1 LLGVIFLQGLLGT
14 SMIKKLNEPN
24 IVHRKVTKKGTKT
37 ETLEAL
43 NELGWILQN
52 LVNQQSLMSQLKLE
66 SFRLKHYD
74 ESLVVL
80 VEAFEN
86 LANLLQVKQA
96 GGRKSNSNFSLAYSL
111 VKDHYIEKNKVMS
124 AKALVKAVNNKLS
137 NQNENADEQ
146 GNEPFSERLAGDCIR
161 IFKICLPHEKF

>member
-1 LLGVIFLQGLLGT
+1 
-14 SMIKKLNEPN
+14 MIKKLNEPN
-24 IVHRKVTKKGTKT
+24 IIHRKVTKKGTKT

-96 GGRKSNSNFSLAYSL
+96 GGRKSNLNFSLAYSL

>member
-1 LLGVIFLQGLLGT
+1 
-14 SMIKKLNEPN
+14 MIKKLNEPN
-24 IVHRKVTKKGTKT
+24 IIHRKVTKKGTKT

>member
-1 LLGVIFLQGLLGT
+1 
-14 SMIKKLNEPN
+14 MIKKLNEPN

-37 ETLEAL
+37 KTLEAL
-43 NELGWILQN
+43 NELGWVLQN

-74 ESLVVL
+74 ESLVEL
-80 VEAFEN
+80 VEAFET
-86 LANLLQVKQA
+86 LATLLQVKQA

-111 VKDHYIEKNKVMS
+111 VKDHYIENTKVMS

-137 NQNENADEQ
+137 NQDENADEQ

>member
-1 LLGVIFLQGLLGT
+1 
-14 SMIKKLNEPN
+14 MIKKLNEPN
-24 IVHRKVTKKGTKT
+24 IVHRKVTTKGTKT

-43 NELGWILQN
+43 NELGWVLQS
-52 LVNQQSLMSQLKLE
+52 LVNQQSLMSQLKLK
-66 SFRLKHYD
+66 SFRLKFYD
-74 ESLVVL
+74 ESLVEL
-80 VEAFEN
+80 VEAFET

>member
-1 LLGVIFLQGLLGT
+1 
-14 SMIKKLNEPN
+14 MIKKLNEPN

-96 GGRKSNSNFSLAYSL
+96 GGRKSNSYFSLAYSL

>member
-1 LLGVIFLQGLLGT
+1 LLGVIFLQDLLGA

-24 IVHRKVTKKGTKT
+24 NVHRKVTTKGTKT

-43 NELGWILQN
+43 NELGWVLQN
-52 LVNQQSLMSQLKLE
+52 LVNQQSLMSQLKLK
-66 SFRLKHYD
+66 SFRLKYYD
-74 ESLVVL
+74 ESLVEL
-80 VEAFEN
+80 VEAFEA
-86 LANLLQVKQA
+86 LANLLKVKQA
-96 GGRKSNSNFSLAYSL
+96 GGRKSNANFSLAYSL
-111 VKDHYIEKNKVMS
+111 VKDHYIEKTNVMS

>member
-1 LLGVIFLQGLLGT
+1 
-14 SMIKKLNEPN
+14 MIKKLNEHN
-24 IVHRKVTKKGTKT
+24 IVNRKVTTKGTKT

-43 NELGWILQN
+43 NELGWVLQN
-52 LVNQQSLMSQLKLE
+52 LVNQQSLMSQLKLK
-66 SFRLKHYD
+66 SFRLKYYD
-74 ESLVVL
+74 ESLVEL
-80 VEAFEN
+80 VEAFET

-96 GGRKSNSNFSLAYSL
+96 GGRKSNANFSLAYSL
-111 VKDHYIEKNKVMS
+111 VKAHYIEKAKVMS

>member
-1 LLGVIFLQGLLGT
+1 
-14 SMIKKLNEPN
+14 MIKKLNEPN